1 MITVFILIAM
11 FFMHVVADYNLQGI
25 LAKMK
30 SKKWWEDDPSYDS
43 FYELDFISALIMH
56 SISWTF
62 LIMLPIAILVSFKIE
77 IAFCVLFVVNTIV
90 HAIVD
95 HLKANKKKLN
105 LFNDQFIHS
114 IQIFITWSIFF
125 LMYSSG
131 LNF

>member
-1 MITVFILIAM
+1 MNTFFILLSM

-25 LAKMK
+25 LADMK
-30 SKKWWEDDPSYDS
+30 CKKWWEDNPSYSS
-43 FYELDFISALIMH
+43 FYEVDFISALIMH

-62 LIMLPIAILVSFKIE
+62 LIMLPIAIFELFKID
-77 IAFCVLFVVNTIV
+77 IAFCILFVINTVV

-125 LMYSSG
+125 LMHGGG